1 METLSRNVIE
11 QRIRAR
17 TKQLGECSL
26 SISGSLAKIA
36 RKCGRENCRCS
47 DDPSARHTAHLL
59 TSKVRGKTKSVYVPV
74 GLVEE
79 VDGWVRERKKIKRL
93 LKEIDELGER
103 LIRQHVPAERARSK
117 NRGLLKPTRSSTSR
131 SS

>member
-1 METLSRNVIE
+1 MKSISRNVIE

-17 TKQLGECSL
+17 TQQLGECSV

-36 RKCGRENCRCS
+36 RKCGRENCRCAA
-47 DDPSARHTAHLL
+47 DPSARHAAHLL

-74 GLVEE
+74 ELVAE
-79 VDGWVRERKKIKRL
+79 VDSWVHERRRIKRL
-93 LKEIDELGER
+93 LKEIDELGEQ
-103 LIRQHVPAERARSK
+103 LIRQHVPTERARSR
-117 NRGLLKPTRSSTSR
+117 NLARLKPTPSSTSR